1 MNQWEQELQRL
12 EKIQDL
18 KMNRELY
25 HIYSDTLKDVKSKLK
40 AYLEEYEDLP
50 YWKQQQTGRLKQLT
64 DEIVE
69 KLQEVY
75 PQTKTVIENF
85 KQEQFETGYYG
96 GYYTVEESQQ
106 ADLPIAFLPDDVIR
120 SAVRRPV
127 ASKTLSERLYK
138 ARNRLANRSQGA
150 ITSGILQG
158 HGYAEIASVISS
170 NSEANY
176 RQALRIARTEGG
188 RMRTQARQN
197 SYEEMEKVGC
207 DLQKQW
213 LAALDRKTRK
223 SHGHLDGQRVK
234 IDEFFVSDGYK
245 AIGPRCFGVAGMD
258 INCRCTTI
266 TIVDGINPDYRRDNE
281 TGEKISFRTYDQW
294 KKDIDERRFLM
305 SDDDDYMKA
314 KNMKSHQL
322 GSKRAIKDEQI
333 SFTGR
338 KVITSNHDMYVS
350 DSLKGTKKSIN
361 YYEKQVDKA
370 LELLDLPVGAE
381 KPRIVLIDAKK
392 DLGRPSAFG
401 SYSPKSNTIYLD
413 ATTPNHKA
421 IVKRLKAVNSTRRE
435 DSKYKKYFA
444 VDDDSMSPIIHEF
457 GHYQQY
463 QYVNKYA
470 EQNGVSYAEA
480 KRKFNAKLLDMI
492 DKNHYNIARDI
503 SGYANKYYEK
513 YPGQLNQTNEIL
525 SEAYTLSILK
535 SHALADII
543 VDLLEGGYW

>member
-64 DEIVE
+64 DEIVK

-234 IDEFFVSDGYK
+234 IDEFFVSDGFK

-305 SDDDDYMKA
+305 SDDDDYMKS
-314 KNMKSHQL
+314 KNMKVHQL
-322 GSKRAIKDEQI
+322 GSKRTIKDEQV
-333 SFTGR
+333 SFSGR
-338 KVITSNHDMYVS
+338 KVLTSNHDMYVS
-350 DSLKGTKKSIN
+350 DNLKGTKKSIN

-370 LELLDLPVGAE
+370 LELLDLPIGAE
-381 KPRIVLIDAKK
+381 KPRIVLMDAKK
-392 DLGRPSAFG
+392 DIGRPNAFG
-401 SYSPKSNTIYLD
+401 SYSPKTNTIYLD

-421 IVKRLKAVNSTRRE
+421 IVKRLKNVNKSWE
-435 DSKYKKYFA
+435 KDGNQWKFFA

-463 QYVNKYA
+463 QYVKKYA

-480 KRKFNAKLLDMI
+480 KSKFNAKLLDMI

-503 SGYANKYYEK
+503 SGYAEEYKEK
-513 YPGQLNQTNEIL
+513 HNTQLIRTNEIL

-543 VDLLEGGYW
+543 RGLLEGGVW

>member
-1 MNQWEQELQRL
+1 
-12 EKIQDL
+12 
-18 KMNRELY
+18 
-25 HIYSDTLKDVKSKLK
+25 LKDVKSKLK
-40 AYLEEYEDLP
+40 AYLDEYEDLP

-314 KNMKSHQL
+314 KNMKTHQL
-322 GSKRAIKDEQI
+322 GSKRTIKDEQV
-333 SFTGR
+333 SFSGR
-338 KVITSNHDMYVS
+338 KVLTSNHDMYVS

-370 LELLDLPVGAE
+370 LKLLDLPIGAE
-381 KPRIVLIDAKK
+381 KPRIVLMDAKK

-401 SYSPKSNTIYLD
+401 SYSPSTNTMYLD
-413 ATTPNHKA
+413 ATTPSHKA
-421 IVKRLKAVNSTRRE
+421 IIKRLKTANSTKRK

-463 QYVNKYA
+463 QYVNQYA
-470 EQNGVSYAEA
+470 KQNGVSYAEA

-503 SGYANKYYEK
+503 SGYAYRHYEK
-513 YPGQLNQTNEIL
+513 NSGQLNQTNEIL

-543 VDLLEGGYW
+543 VGLLEGGYW

>member
-25 HIYSDTLKDVKSKLK
+25 HIYSSTLKDVKSKLK
-40 AYLEEYEDLP
+40 AYLDEYEDLP

-75 PQTKTVIENF
+75 PQTKTVIEDF

-106 ADLPIAFLPDDVIR
+106 ADLPIAFLPDNVIR

-188 RMRTQARQN
+188 RMRTQARQK

-207 DLQKQW
+207 ELQKQW

-234 IDEFFVSDGYK
+234 IDEFFVSDGFK

-305 SDDDDYMKA
+305 SDDDDYMKS

-370 LELLDLPVGAE
+370 LELLDLPIGAE
-381 KPRIVLIDAKK
+381 KPRIVLMDAKK
-392 DLGRPSAFG
+392 DLGRPNAFG
-401 SYSPKSNTIYLD
+401 SYSPRSNTIYLD
-413 ATTPNHKA
+413 ATTPGHKA
-421 IVKRLKAVNSTRRE
+421 IIKRLKAANNTRRE
-435 DSKYKKYFA
+435 DSKYKKFFA

-492 DKNHYNIARDI
+492 EKNHYNIARDI
-503 SGYANKYYEK
+503 SGYANRHYEK
-513 YPGQLNQTNEIL
+513 YPDQLKQTNEIL

-543 VDLLEGGYW
+543 VGLLEGGYW

>member
-12 EKIQDL
+12 EKTQDL
-18 KMNRELY
+18 RMNRELY

-69 KLQEVY
+69 KLKEIY

-207 DLQKQW
+207 ELQKQW

-281 TGEKISFRTYDQW
+281 TGEKISFRTYNQW
-294 KKDIDERRFLM
+294 RKDIDERRFLM

>member
-1 MNQWEQELQRL
+1 MNQWEQELQKL
-12 EKIQDL
+12 EKTQDL
-18 KMNRELY
+18 RMNRELH

-40 AYLEEYEDLP
+40 AYLDEYEDLP
-50 YWKQQQTGRLKQLT
+50 YWKQQQTGMLKRLT

-106 ADLPIAFLPDDVIR
+106 ADLPIAFLPDNVIR
-120 SAVRRPV
+120 SAVRQPV

-138 ARNRLANRSQGA
+138 ARNRLANRAQGA

-158 HGYAEIASVISS
+158 KGYADIASVISS

-207 DLQKQW
+207 ELQKQW

-234 IDEFFVSDGYK
+234 IEELFVSDGYK

-266 TIVDGINPDYRRDNE
+266 TIVDGINPEYRRDNE
-281 TGEKISFRTYDQW
+281 TGKKISFRTYDQW

-305 SDDDDYMKA
+305 SDDDEYMKA
-314 KNMKSHQL
+314 RNMKSHQL
-322 GSKRAIKDEQI
+322 GSKRTIKDEQV
-333 SFTGR
+333 SFSGR
-338 KVITSNHDMYVS
+338 KVLTSNYDMYVS

-370 LELLDLPVGAE
+370 LELLDLPIGAE
-381 KPRIVLIDAKK
+381 KPKIVLMDAKK
-392 DLGRPSAFG
+392 DLGRANAFG
-401 SYSPKSNTIYLD
+401 SYSPSTNTIFLD
-413 ATTPNHKA
+413 ATTPSHKA
-421 IVKRLKAVNSTRRE
+421 ILKRLKTANRARKN
-435 DSKYKKYFA
+435 DGKYKKFFA

-470 EQNGVSYAEA
+470 KQNGVGYAEA

-503 SGYANKYYEK
+503 SGYADSYYEK
-513 YPGQLNQTNEIL
+513 YPGQLKQTNEIL

-543 VDLLEGGYW
+543 VGLLEGGSW

>member
-1 MNQWEQELQRL
+1 MNQWEQELQKL

-18 KMNRELY
+18 RMNRELY

-40 AYLEEYEDLP
+40 AYLDEYEDLP

-106 ADLPIAFLPDDVIR
+106 ADLPIAFLPDNVIR

-245 AIGPRCFGVAGMD
+245 AIGPRCFGVAGLD

-322 GSKRAIKDEQI
+322 GSKRIIKDEQL
-333 SFTGR
+333 SFSGR
-338 KVITSNHDMYVS
+338 KVLTSNHDMYVS

-370 LELLDLPVGAE
+370 LELLDLPIGAE
-381 KPRIVLIDAKK
+381 KPRIVLMDAKE
-392 DLGRPSAFG
+392 DLGRPNAFG
-401 SYSPKSNTIYLD
+401 SYSPSTNTVFLD
-413 ATTPNHKA
+413 ATTPSHKA
-421 IVKRLKAVNSTRRE
+421 IVKRLKTANRARKN
-435 DSKYKKYFA
+435 DGKYKKFFA

-463 QYVNKYA
+463 QYVNQYA
-470 EQNGVSYAEA
+470 KQNGVSYVEA
-480 KRKFNAKLLDMI
+480 KRKFNAKLVDMI
-492 DKNHYNIARDI
+492 GKNHYNIARDI
-503 SGYANKYYEK
+503 SGYADSYYEK
-513 YPGQLNQTNEIL
+513 YPGQLKQTNEIL

-543 VDLLEGGYW
+543 VGLLEGGSW

>member
-12 EKIQDL
+12 EKTQDL
-18 KMNRELY
+18 RMNRELY

-69 KLQEVY
+69 KLKEIY

-207 DLQKQW
+207 ELQKQW

-234 IDEFFVSDGYK
+234 IDEFFVSDGFK

-314 KNMKSHQL
+314 KNMKAHQL

-370 LELLDLPVGAE
+370 LELLDLPNGAE
-381 KPRIVLIDAKK
+381 KPRIVLMDAKK

>member
-12 EKIQDL
+12 EKTQDL
-18 KMNRELY
+18 RMNRELY

-69 KLQEVY
+69 KLKEIY

-158 HGYAEIASVISS
+158 HGYAEIASAISS

-207 DLQKQW
+207 ELQKQW

-281 TGEKISFRTYDQW
+281 TGEKISFRTYNQW
-294 KKDIDERRFLM
+294 RKDIDERRFLM

>member
-12 EKIQDL
+12 EKTQDL
-18 KMNRELY
+18 RMNRELY

-69 KLQEVY
+69 KIQEVY

-158 HGYAEIASVISS
+158 QGYAEIASVISS

-207 DLQKQW
+207 ELQKQW

-281 TGEKISFRTYDQW
+281 TGEKISFRTYNQW
-294 KKDIDERRFLM
+294 RKDIDERRFLM

>member
-1 MNQWEQELQRL
+1 MNRWEQELQNL
-12 EKIQDL
+12 EKTQDL

-40 AYLEEYEDLP
+40 AYLDEYEDLP

-75 PQTKTVIENF
+75 PQTKSVIENF

-281 TGEKISFRTYDQW
+281 TGEKIAFRTYDQW

-314 KNMKSHQL
+314 KNMKVHQL
-322 GSKRAIKDEQI
+322 GSKRTIKDEHV
-333 SFTGR
+333 SFSGR
-338 KVITSNHDMYVS
+338 KVLTSNHNMYVS

-370 LELLDLPVGAE
+370 LELLDLPTGAE
-381 KPRIVLIDAKK
+381 KPRIVLMDAKK

-401 SYSPKSNTIYLD
+401 SYSPKTNTIFLD
-413 ATTPNHKA
+413 ATTPGHKA
-421 IVKRLKAVNSTRRE
+421 IVKRLKAANSTRRE
-435 DSKYKKYFA
+435 DSKYKKFFA

-513 YPGQLNQTNEIL
+513 YPGQLKQTNEIL

-543 VDLLEGGYW
+543 VSLLEGGYW

>member
-1 MNQWEQELQRL
+1 
-12 EKIQDL
+12 
-18 KMNRELY
+18 MNRELY

-40 AYLEEYEDLP
+40 AYLDEYEDLP

-69 KLQEVY
+69 KLKEVY

-106 ADLPIAFLPDDVIR
+106 ADLPIAFLPDEVIR
-120 SAVRRPV
+120 SAVRQPV

-207 DLQKQW
+207 ELQKQW

-234 IDEFFVSDGYK
+234 IEEMFVSDGYK

-281 TGEKISFRTYDQW
+281 TGEKIAFRTYDQW

-322 GSKRAIKDEQI
+322 GSKRIIKDEQL
-333 SFTGR
+333 SFSGR
-338 KVITSNHDMYVS
+338 KVLTSNHDMYVS

-370 LELLDLPVGAE
+370 LELLDLPTGAK
-381 KPRIVLIDAKK
+381 KPRIVLMDAKK

-401 SYSPKSNTIYLD
+401 SYSPSTNTMYLD
-413 ATTPNHKA
+413 ATTPGHKA
-421 IVKRLKAVNSTRRE
+421 IVKRLKTANEYWKRKGE
-435 DSKYKKYFA
+435 PWKYFA

-470 EQNGVSYAEA
+470 EKNGVSYAEA

-503 SGYANKYYEK
+503 SGYANEYLENNVELL
-513 YPGQLNQTNEIL
+513 GQTNEIV

-543 VDLLEGGYW
+543 KGLLEGGYW

>member
-1 MNQWEQELQRL
+1 MNQWEQELQKL

-18 KMNRELY
+18 RMNRELY

-69 KLQEVY
+69 KLKEIY

-207 DLQKQW
+207 ELQKQW

-281 TGEKISFRTYDQW
+281 TGEKISFRTYNQW
-294 KKDIDERRFLM
+294 RKDIDERRFLM

-322 GSKRAIKDEQI
+322 GSKRTIKDEQI
-333 SFTGR
+333 SFKGR
-338 KVITSNHDMYVS
+338 KVLTSNHDMYVS

>member
-18 KMNRELY
+18 RMNRELY
-25 HIYSDTLKDVKSKLK
+25 HIYSSTLKDVKSKLK
-40 AYLEEYEDLP
+40 AYLDEYEDLP

-75 PQTKTVIENF
+75 PQTKTVIEDF

-150 ITSGILQG
+150 ITLGILQG

-188 RMRTQARQN
+188 RMRTQARQK

-281 TGEKISFRTYDQW
+281 TGEKIPFRTYDQW
-294 KKDIDERRFLM
+294 KKDIDERRFLI

-333 SFTGR
+333 SFKGR
-338 KVITSNHDMYVS
+338 KVLTSNHDMYVS

-381 KPRIVLIDAKK
+381 KPRIVLMDAKK

-543 VDLLEGGYW
+543 VSLLEGGYW

>member
-1 MNQWEQELQRL
+1 MNQWEQELQKL
-12 EKIQDL
+12 EKTQDL

-69 KLQEVY
+69 KIQEVY

-188 RMRTQARQN
+188 RMRTQARQK

-207 DLQKQW
+207 ELQKQW

-281 TGEKISFRTYDQW
+281 TGEKIPFRTYDQW

-314 KNMKSHQL
+314 KNMKAHQL

-333 SFTGR
+333 SFSGR
-338 KVITSNHDMYVS
+338 KVLTSNHDMYVS

-370 LELLDLPVGAE
+370 LELLDLPIGAE
-381 KPRIVLIDAKK
+381 KPRIVLMDAKK
-392 DLGRPSAFG
+392 DLGRPSSFG
-401 SYSPKSNTIYLD
+401 SYSPSTNTMYLD
-413 ATTPNHKA
+413 ATTPGHKA
-421 IVKRLKAVNSTRRE
+421 IIKRLKAANSTRRE
-435 DSKYKKYFA
+435 DSEYKKYFA

-503 SGYANKYYEK
+503 SGYADRHYEK
-513 YPGQLNQTNEIL
+513 YPDQLKQTNEIL

-543 VDLLEGGYW
+543 VGLLEGGDW

>member
-1 MNQWEQELQRL
+1 MNQWEQELQKL
-12 EKIQDL
+12 EKTQDL
-18 KMNRELY
+18 RMNRELY

-40 AYLEEYEDLP
+40 AYLDEYEDLP
-50 YWKQQQTGRLKQLT
+50 YWKQKQTGRLKQLT
-64 DEIVE
+64 DEIIE
-69 KLQEVY
+69 KIQEVY

-106 ADLPIAFLPDDVIR
+106 ADLPIAFLPDNVIR
-120 SAVRRPV
+120 SAVRQPV

-158 HGYAEIASVISS
+158 HGYAEISSVISS

-234 IDEFFVSDGYK
+234 IDEFFVSDGFK

-322 GSKRAIKDEQI
+322 GSKRAIKDEQL
-333 SFTGR
+333 SFSGR
-338 KVITSNHDMYVS
+338 KVLTSSHDMYVS

-370 LELLDLPVGAE
+370 LELLDLPIGAE
-381 KPRIVLIDAKK
+381 KPRIVLMDAKK
-392 DLGRPSAFG
+392 DLGSPSAFG

-413 ATTPNHKA
+413 ATTPGHKA
-421 IVKRLKAVNSTRRE
+421 IVKRLKAANNTRRE

-492 DKNHYNIARDI
+492 DKNHYNVARDI
-503 SGYANKYYEK
+503 SGYADRHYEK
-513 YPGQLNQTNEIL
+513 YSGQLNQTNEIL

-543 VDLLEGGYW
+543 VGLLEGGYW

>member
-1 MNQWEQELQRL
+1 MNRWEQELQKL
-12 EKIQDL
+12 EKTQDL
-18 KMNRELY
+18 RMNRELY

-138 ARNRLANRSQGA
+138 ARNRLASRSQGA

-158 HGYAEIASVISS
+158 HSYAEIASVISS

-188 RMRTQARQN
+188 RMRTQARQS

-234 IDEFFVSDGYK
+234 IGEMFVSDGYK

-322 GSKRAIKDEQI
+322 GSKRTIKDEQI
-333 SFTGR
+333 SFKGR
-338 KVITSNHDMYVS
+338 KVLTSNHDMYVS

-370 LELLDLPVGAE
+370 LELLDLPIGAE

-392 DLGRPSAFG
+392 DLGRPNAFG
-401 SYSPKSNTIYLD
+401 SYSPSTNTMYLD
-413 ATTPNHKA
+413 ATTPGHKA
-421 IVKRLKAVNSTRRE
+421 IVKRLKAANSTRRE

-470 EQNGVSYAEA
+470 EKNGISYAEA

-503 SGYANKYYEK
+503 SGYADRHYEK
-513 YPGQLNQTNEIL
+513 NSGQLNQTNEIL
-525 SEAYTLSILK
+525 SEAYTLSVLK

-543 VDLLEGGYW
+543 VGLLEGGYW

>member
-18 KMNRELY
+18 RMNRELY
-25 HIYSDTLKDVKSKLK
+25 HIYSSTLKDVKSKLK
-40 AYLEEYEDLP
+40 AYLDEYEDLP

-75 PQTKTVIENF
+75 PQTKTVIEDF

-106 ADLPIAFLPDDVIR
+106 ADLPIAFLPDNVIR

-188 RMRTQARQN
+188 RMRTQARQK

-207 DLQKQW
+207 ELQKQW

-322 GSKRAIKDEQI
+322 GSKRTIKDEQI
-333 SFTGR
+333 SFKGR
-338 KVITSNHDMYVS
+338 KVLTSNHDMYVS

-361 YYEKQVDKA
+361 YYEKQVEKA
-370 LELLDLPVGAE
+370 LELLDLPIGAE
-381 KPRIVLIDAKK
+381 KPRIVLMDAKK
-392 DLGRPSAFG
+392 DLGRPSTFG
-401 SYSPKSNTIYLD
+401 SYSPSTNTMYLD
-413 ATTPNHKA
+413 ATTPGHKA
-421 IVKRLKAVNSTRRE
+421 IVKRLKAANNTRRE

-503 SGYANKYYEK
+503 SGYADRHYEK
-513 YPGQLNQTNEIL
+513 YSGQLNQTNEIL

-543 VDLLEGGYW
+543 VSLLEGGYW

>member
-1 MNQWEQELQRL
+1 MNRWEQELQRL

-188 RMRTQARQN
+188 RMRTQARQD

-207 DLQKQW
+207 ELQKQW

-234 IDEFFVSDGYK
+234 IDEFFVSDGFK

-305 SDDDDYMKA
+305 SDNDDYMKA

-322 GSKRAIKDEQI
+322 GSKRTIKDEQI
-333 SFTGR
+333 SFKGR
-338 KVITSNHDMYVS
+338 KVLTSNHDMYVS

-370 LELLDLPVGAE
+370 LKLLDLPIGAE
-381 KPRIVLIDAKK
+381 KPRIVLMDAKK
-392 DLGRPSAFG
+392 DLGRQNAFG
-401 SYSPKSNTIYLD
+401 SYSPKTNTIYLD
-413 ATTPNHKA
+413 ATTPGHKA
-421 IVKRLKAVNSTRRE
+421 IVKRLKDANSTRRE
-435 DSKYKKYFA
+435 DSKYKKFFA

-503 SGYANKYYEK
+503 SGYANEHLEDNIDLL
-513 YPGQLNQTNEIL
+513 GQTNEIV

-543 VDLLEGGYW
+543 TGLLEGGYW

>member
-12 EKIQDL
+12 EKTQDL
-18 KMNRELY
+18 RMNRELY

-69 KLQEVY
+69 KLKEIY

-207 DLQKQW
+207 ELQKQW

-281 TGEKISFRTYDQW
+281 TGEKISFRTYNQW
-294 KKDIDERRFLM
+294 RKDIDERRFLM

-525 SEAYTLSILK
+525 SEAYTLSISK

>member
-1 MNQWEQELQRL
+1 
-12 EKIQDL
+12 
-18 KMNRELY
+18 MNRELY

-40 AYLEEYEDLP
+40 AYLDEYEDLP
-50 YWKQQQTGRLKQLT
+50 YWKQQQTGRLKKLT

-69 KLQEVY
+69 KLHEVY
-75 PQTKTVIENF
+75 PQTKNVIENF

-207 DLQKQW
+207 DLRKQW

-305 SDDDDYMKA
+305 SDNDDYMKS
-314 KNMKSHQL
+314 KNMKAHQL

-333 SFTGR
+333 SFSGR
-338 KVITSNHDMYVS
+338 KVLTSNHDMYVS

-370 LELLDLPVGAE
+370 LELLDLPIGAE
-381 KPRIVLIDAKK
+381 KPRIVLMDAKK
-392 DLGRPSAFG
+392 DLGRQNAFG
-401 SYSPKSNTIYLD
+401 SYSPKTNTIYLD
-413 ATTPNHKA
+413 ATTPGHKA
-421 IVKRLKAVNSTRRE
+421 IVKRLKTANSTRRE

-503 SGYANKYYEK
+503 SGYADRHYEK
-513 YPGQLNQTNEIL
+513 NSGQLNQTNEIL

-543 VDLLEGGYW
+543 VGLLEGGYW

>member
-12 EKIQDL
+12 EKTQDL
-18 KMNRELY
+18 RMNRELY

-69 KLQEVY
+69 KLKEIY

-207 DLQKQW
+207 ELQKQW

-281 TGEKISFRTYDQW
+281 TGEKISFRTYNQW

>member
-1 MNQWEQELQRL
+1 MNQWEQELQKL

-18 KMNRELY
+18 RMNRELY

-40 AYLEEYEDLP
+40 AYLDEYEDLP

-281 TGEKISFRTYDQW
+281 TGEKIPFRTYEQW
-294 KKDIDERRFLM
+294 KKDIDERQFLM

-314 KNMKSHQL
+314 RNMKSHQL
-322 GSKRAIKDEQI
+322 GSKRTIKDEHV
-333 SFTGR
+333 SFSGR
-338 KVITSNHDMYVS
+338 KVLTSNHNMYVS

-370 LELLDLPVGAE
+370 LELLDLPTGAE
-381 KPRIVLIDAKK
+381 KPRIVLMDAKK

-401 SYSPKSNTIYLD
+401 SYSPKTNTIFLD
-413 ATTPNHKA
+413 ATTPGHKA
-421 IVKRLKAVNSTRRE
+421 IVKRLKAANSTRRE
-435 DSKYKKYFA
+435 DSKYKKFFA

-463 QYVNKYA
+463 QYANKYA
-470 EQNGVSYAEA
+470 EQNGISYAEA

-513 YPGQLNQTNEIL
+513 YPGQLKQTNEIL

-543 VDLLEGGYW
+543 VSLLEGGYW

>member
-25 HIYSDTLKDVKSKLK
+25 RIYSSTLKDVKSKLK

-120 SAVRRPV
+120 SAVKRPV

-234 IDEFFVSDGYK
+234 IDEFFVSDGFK

-322 GSKRAIKDEQI
+322 GSKRTIKDEQI
-333 SFTGR
+333 SFKGR
-338 KVITSNHDMYVS
+338 KVLTSNHDMYVS

-370 LELLDLPVGAE
+370 LELLDLPIGAE
-381 KPRIVLIDAKK
+381 KPRIVLMDAKK

-401 SYSPKSNTIYLD
+401 SYSPSTNTMYLD
-413 ATTPNHKA
+413 ATTPGHKA
-421 IVKRLKAVNSTRRE
+421 IVKRLKTANKFWE
-435 DSKYKKYFA
+435 KEGEPWKFFA

-470 EQNGVSYAEA
+470 KQNGVSYAEA

-503 SGYANKYYEK
+503 SGYANRNYEK
-513 YPGQLNQTNEIL
+513 YADQLKQTNEIL

-543 VDLLEGGYW
+543 RGLLEGGVW

>member
-1 MNQWEQELQRL
+1 MNRWEQELQNL

-40 AYLEEYEDLP
+40 AYLDEYEDLP

-69 KLQEVY
+69 KLKEVY

-106 ADLPIAFLPDDVIR
+106 ADLPIAFLPDEVIR
-120 SAVRRPV
+120 SAVRQPV

-207 DLQKQW
+207 ELQKQW

-234 IDEFFVSDGYK
+234 IEEMFVSDGYK

-281 TGEKISFRTYDQW
+281 TGEKIAFRTYDQW

-322 GSKRAIKDEQI
+322 GSKRIIKDEQL
-333 SFTGR
+333 SFSGR
-338 KVITSNHDMYVS
+338 KVLTSNHDMYVS

-370 LELLDLPVGAE
+370 LELLDLPTGAK
-381 KPRIVLIDAKK
+381 KPRIVLMDAKK

-401 SYSPKSNTIYLD
+401 SYSPSTNTMYLD
-413 ATTPNHKA
+413 ATTPGHKA
-421 IVKRLKAVNSTRRE
+421 IVKRLKTANEYWKRKGE
-435 DSKYKKYFA
+435 PWKYFA

-470 EQNGVSYAEA
+470 EKNGVSYAEA

-503 SGYANKYYEK
+503 SGYANEYLENNVELL
-513 YPGQLNQTNEIL
+513 GQTNEIV

-543 VDLLEGGYW
+543 KGLLEGGYW

>member
-1 MNQWEQELQRL
+1 MNQWEQELQKL

-75 PQTKTVIENF
+75 PQAKTVIENF

-106 ADLPIAFLPDDVIR
+106 ADLPIAFLPDEVIR
-120 SAVRRPV
+120 SAVRQPV

-158 HGYAEIASVISS
+158 KGYAEIASVISS

-234 IDEFFVSDGYK
+234 IDEFFESDGFK
-245 AIGPRCFGVAGMD
+245 AIGPRCFGVASMD

-281 TGEKISFRTYDQW
+281 TGEKIAFRTYDQW

-314 KNMKSHQL
+314 RNMKSHQL
-322 GSKRAIKDEQI
+322 GSKRTIKDEHV
-333 SFTGR
+333 SFSGR
-338 KVITSNHDMYVS
+338 KVLTSNHDMYVS

-370 LELLDLPVGAE
+370 LELLDLPIGAE

-392 DLGRPSAFG
+392 DLGRPNAFG
-401 SYSPKSNTIYLD
+401 SYSPSTNTMYLD
-413 ATTPNHKA
+413 ATTPGHKA
-421 IVKRLKAVNSTRRE
+421 IVKRLKNVNKSW
-435 DSKYKKYFA
+435 KKDGNQWKFFA

-492 DKNHYNIARDI
+492 DKNNYNIARDI
-503 SGYANKYYEK
+503 SGYAEEYKEK
-513 YPGQLNQTNEIL
+513 HITQLTRTNEIL

-543 VDLLEGGYW
+543 RGLLEGGVW

>member
-1 MNQWEQELQRL
+1 MNRWEQELQKL
-12 EKIQDL
+12 EKTQDL
-18 KMNRELY
+18 RMNRELY

-69 KLQEVY
+69 KLHEVY

-106 ADLPIAFLPDDVIR
+106 ADLPIAFLPDEVIR
-120 SAVRRPV
+120 SAVRQPV

-158 HGYAEIASVISS
+158 KGYAEIASVISS

-234 IDEFFVSDGYK
+234 IEEMFVSDGYK

-314 KNMKSHQL
+314 KNMKAHQL
-322 GSKRAIKDEQI
+322 GSKRTIKDEQI
-333 SFTGR
+333 SFKGR
-338 KVITSNHDMYVS
+338 KVLTSNHNMYVS

-370 LELLDLPVGAE
+370 LELLDLPIGAE

-392 DLGRPSAFG
+392 DLGRPNAFG
-401 SYSPKSNTIYLD
+401 SYSPSTNTMYLD
-413 ATTPNHKA
+413 ATTPGHKA
-421 IVKRLKAVNSTRRE
+421 IVKRLKAANSTRRE

-470 EQNGVSYAEA
+470 EQNGISYAEA

-503 SGYANKYYEK
+503 SGYAYRHYEK
-513 YPGQLNQTNEIL
+513 NSGQLNQTNEIL

>member
-1 MNQWEQELQRL
+1 MNQWEQELQKL
-12 EKIQDL
+12 EKTQDL
-18 KMNRELY
+18 RMNRELY

-120 SAVRRPV
+120 SAVRQPV

-158 HGYAEIASVISS
+158 KGYAEIASVISS

-234 IDEFFVSDGYK
+234 IEEMFVSDGYK

-305 SDDDDYMKA
+305 SDYDDYMKA
-314 KNMKSHQL
+314 KNMKSHRL
-322 GSKRAIKDEQI
+322 GSKRTIKDEQI
-333 SFTGR
+333 SFKGR
-338 KVITSNHDMYVS
+338 KVLTSNHDMYVS

-370 LELLDLPVGAE
+370 LELLDLPIGAE

-392 DLGRPSAFG
+392 DLGRPNAFG
-401 SYSPKSNTIYLD
+401 SYSPSTNTMYLD
-413 ATTPNHKA
+413 ATTPGHKA
-421 IVKRLKAVNSTRRE
+421 IVKRLKAANSTRRE

-470 EQNGVSYAEA
+470 EQNGISYAEA

-503 SGYANKYYEK
+503 SGYADRHYEK
-513 YPGQLNQTNEIL
+513 NSGQLNQTNEIL

-543 VDLLEGGYW
+543 VGLLEGGYW

>member
-1 MNQWEQELQRL
+1 MNRWEQELQNL
-12 EKIQDL
+12 EKTQDL

-40 AYLEEYEDLP
+40 AYLDEYEDLP

-75 PQTKTVIENF
+75 PQTKSVIENF

-281 TGEKISFRTYDQW
+281 TGEKIAFRTYDQW

-305 SDDDDYMKA
+305 SDDDDYMKT
-314 KNMKSHQL
+314 KNMKVHQL
-322 GSKRAIKDEQI
+322 GSKRTIKDEHV
-333 SFTGR
+333 SFSGR
-338 KVITSNHDMYVS
+338 KVLTSNHNMYVS

-370 LELLDLPVGAE
+370 LELLDLPTGAE
-381 KPRIVLIDAKK
+381 KPRIVLMDAKK

-401 SYSPKSNTIYLD
+401 SYSPKTNTIFLD
-413 ATTPNHKA
+413 ATTPGHKA
-421 IVKRLKAVNSTRRE
+421 IVKRLKAANSTRRE
-435 DSKYKKYFA
+435 DSKYKKFFA

-513 YPGQLNQTNEIL
+513 YPGQLKQTNEIL

-543 VDLLEGGYW
+543 VSLLEGGYW

>member
-12 EKIQDL
+12 EKTQDL
-18 KMNRELY
+18 RMNRELY

-69 KLQEVY
+69 KLKEIY

-188 RMRTQARQN
+188 RMRTQARQK

-207 DLQKQW
+207 ELQKQW

-281 TGEKISFRTYDQW
+281 TGEKISFRTYNQW
-294 KKDIDERRFLM
+294 RKDIDERRFLM

>member
-85 KQEQFETGYYG
+85 KQEQFEMGYYG

-234 IDEFFVSDGYK
+234 IDEFFVADGFK

-322 GSKRAIKDEQI
+322 GSKRTIKDEQI
-333 SFTGR
+333 SFKGR
-338 KVITSNHDMYVS
+338 KVLTSNHDMYVS

-361 YYEKQVDKA
+361 YYEKQVEKA
-370 LELLDLPVGAE
+370 LELLDLPIGAE
-381 KPRIVLIDAKK
+381 KPRIVLMDAKK
-392 DLGRPSAFG
+392 DIGRPNTFG
-401 SYSPKSNTIYLD
+401 SYSPSTNTIYLD
-413 ATTPNHKA
+413 ATTPGHKA
-421 IVKRLKAVNSTRRE
+421 IVKRLKTANNVW
-435 DSKYKKYFA
+435 KKDGKSWKFFA

-470 EQNGVSYAEA
+470 EKNGISYAEA

-503 SGYANKYYEK
+503 SGYAEEHRKK
-513 YPGQLNQTNEIL
+513 HIAQLTKTNEIL

-543 VDLLEGGYW
+543 RGLLEGGVW

>member
-1 MNQWEQELQRL
+1 MNQWEQELQKL
-12 EKIQDL
+12 EKTQDL
-18 KMNRELY
+18 RMNRELY

-69 KLQEVY
+69 KIQEVY

-106 ADLPIAFLPDDVIR
+106 ADLPIAFLPDNVIR
-120 SAVRRPV
+120 SAVRQPV

-158 HGYAEIASVISS
+158 HSYAEIASVISS

-197 SYEEMEKVGC
+197 SYEEMEKIGC
-207 DLQKQW
+207 ELQKQW

-234 IDEFFVSDGYK
+234 IEDFFVSDGYK
-245 AIGPRCFGVAGMD
+245 AIGPRCFGVASMD

-266 TIVDGINPDYRRDNE
+266 TIVDGINSDYRRDNE

-305 SDDDDYMKA
+305 FEDDDYMKA
-314 KNMKSHQL
+314 RNMKSHQL
-322 GSKRAIKDEQI
+322 GSKRTIKDEHV
-333 SFTGR
+333 SFSGR
-338 KVITSNHDMYVS
+338 KVLTSNHDMYVS

-370 LELLDLPVGAE
+370 LELLDLPNGAE
-381 KPRIVLIDAKK
+381 KPRIVLMDAKK
-392 DLGRPSAFG
+392 DIGRPSAFG
-401 SYSPKSNTIYLD
+401 SYSPKTNTIYLD

-421 IVKRLKAVNSTRRE
+421 IVKRLKSVNKSWE
-435 DSKYKKYFA
+435 KDGNQWKFFA

-463 QYVNKYA
+463 QYVNEYA
-470 EQNGVSYAEA
+470 KQNGVSYAEA

-503 SGYANKYYEK
+503 SGYAEEHKEK
-513 YPGQLNQTNEIL
+513 HNTQLIRTNEIL

-543 VDLLEGGYW
+543 RGLLEGGVW